1 MDAAGYTTV
10 KDSNNLMQ
18 NLLYCLIVHERA
30 WWHFLVMASSLNS
43 DK

>member
-1 MDAAGYTTV
+1 MDAAAYTTV

-18 NLLYCLIVHERA
+18 NLLYCQIVHGCA
-30 WWHFLVMASSLNS
+30 WWHFLVMGPSPNS